1 MINRRGMTVAKA
13 AIAYADAKGVA
24 TLAEGEERDRFF
36 EAEAP
41 KLRAAGDHVQ
51 AERFEKEV
59 GLHHKLAID
68 AVANSVLLPLLREG
82 RLMIE
87 GFPRGRTEL
96 ALMPPEMV
104 HDICNLDASGK
115 VLVGFHG
122 ERGRW
127 VALRIVD
134 PVEAPAAIIVARAV
148 ELAAPVMPDVH
159 VPPSRPGTA
168 NRLSTAMVESW
179 YHAQVAAFRIEPAL
193 VEPKDIPSERAD
205 KEALKN
211 AHPKHLW
218 TWDTGCTEALLRARR
233 RVWGEDKI
241 AQKSKRKK

>member
-104 HDICNLDASGK
+104 HDICNLDASGI
-115 VLVGFHG
+115 VVVGFQG

-127 VALRIVD
+127 VALRVVD

-148 ELAAPVMPDVH
+148 QLAAPVMPDVH
-159 VPPSRPGTA
+159 MHRPSFEAGHGEPSQHGNDRALVSRPRRG
-168 NRLSTAMVESW
+168 
-179 YHAQVAAFRIEPAL
+179 F
-193 VEPKDIPSERAD
+193 
-205 KEALKN
+205 
-211 AHPKHLW
+211 
-218 TWDTGCTEALLRARR
+218 RARSSLGR
-233 RVWGEDKI
+233 AEGHPERTGRQRSAEECTPEASLDLGY
-241 AQKSKRKK
+241 AGA